1 MALFKILSNMTDTSK
16 NLPNEYHQGYCYF
29 DVNTG
34 RFWIDTTND
43 ASGRMSLN
51 GNTRLFYGT
60 CNTLASTTTK
70 GVVCSAFTVA
80 DLVPGNV
87 IYVKFSVTNTG
98 AVADLKLS
106 VNGTAA
112 KNIKYFNNG
121 SYANLPSAG
130 YIKAD
135 TMISFMYD
143 GTYWV
148 ALNINT
154 NSTYYYEGIYSSTLS
169 TTTAKVGTA
178 TSYTLQPGH
187 FSFLLANSNTA
198 REKITLN
205 IKSTGVKDVWING
218 VVTSSTNYTWPA
230 GYYIG
235 YYDGNVYHFR
245 TDGKMPGLTPG
256 DILGTGTEGQ
266 FLRIVNGEPAWDTVP
281 IYDGSYSD

>member
-70 GVVCSAFTVA
+70 TVTCPAFTAA
-80 DLVPGNV
+80 DLTPGNV
-87 IYVKFSVTNTG
+87 IYVMFSVTNTG
-98 AVADLKLS
+98 AVGDLKLS
-106 VNGTAA
+106 VNGTVA
-112 KNIKYFNNG
+112 KSIKYFNNG
-121 SYANLPSAG
+121 AYANLTSAG
-130 YIKAD
+130 YIKAN

-148 ALNINT
+148 ALSINRDT
-154 NSTYYYEGIYSSTLS
+154 TYYYEGIYSATAGSTP
-169 TTTAKVGTA
+169 AKTGTA
-178 TSYTLQPGH
+178 SAYTLQPGH
-187 FSFLLANSNTA
+187 FSFLLIHSNTA
-198 REKITLN
+198 TGAITLN
-205 IKSTGVKDVWING
+205 IKSAGAKAVWLNG
-218 VVTSSTNYTWPA
+218 QATSSTNYTWPA

-245 TDGKMPGLTPG
+245 TDGKMPGLAAT

-281 IYDGSYSD
+281 IYDGTYA